1 MNDLIS
7 RSVAID
13 LLYKYADQKFVT
25 DGVSMANGILK
36 AKCFID
42 NEENIPTAFDLDKV
56 IAEMEEMID
65 PNVDFA
71 TGIPCDN
78 WVVDMQNEI
87 IAKCIEIVKKG
98 GVHNPHSRNAEPPKT
113 D

>member
-1 MNDLIS
+1 MSDLINRKALMEHIES
-7 RSVAID
+7 EYRQWGEDYDAE
-13 LLYKYADQKFVT
+13 Q
-25 DGVSMANGILK
+25 ILGDIED
-36 AKCFID
+36 F
-42 NEENIPTAFDLDKV
+42 PTAFDLEKV
-56 IAEMEEMID
+56 IAELEEMID

-87 IAKCIEIVKKG
+87 IAKCIEIVQKG
-98 GVHNPHSRNAEPPKT
+98 GVHNPHSSNAEPPKT

>member
-1 MNDLIS
+1 MSDLIS
-7 RSVAID
+7 RKALTEHIESEYRQWGEDYDAE
-13 LLYKYADQKFVT
+13 Q
-25 DGVSMANGILK
+25 ILGDIEDFP
-36 AKCFID
+36 A
-42 NEENIPTAFDLDKV
+42 AFDLDKV

-65 PNVDFA
+65 PNVDSE
-71 TGIPCDN
+71 TGMPCDN

-98 GVHNPHSRNAEPPKT
+98 GTHNPHSNTAEPPKT